1 MKMRKELNNK
11 GFSLVELLIATIILG
26 IVVAPLLHSFVTAA
40 SVTTR
45 SRQMGDATLVSENI
59 AETVVATSL
68 EQLFKESNPSKY
80 FAGATK
86 KALYSYDGSTYTEI
100 TTPATANQY
109 YLGVQG
115 VQAGSSTFNAM
126 IKLDAGVYRNGSS
139 GINDVKLSDYSKMDA
154 LYAQSLDVT
163 NPDVLAWSAL
173 QEEISEKYEN
183 VEWDPDSAEP
193 VRTIILDIIQDE
205 EDPDEINVL
214 LRMEYTYTFDY
225 YDTTTEPGTTIR
237 REDSITI
244 DPIRYAPMDQP
255 FSVTTNGRLPNIY
268 VMYYPL
274 YESASVTNDIIRI
287 NNMVNKVNQETNA
300 SEGNVPNLVPDP
312 NGVAQ
317 PFKIFL
323 VKEETKTSSGAKDPN
338 LATKEYNYM
347 AAVEQYVPAGTPESQ
362 FAVVYS
368 NIREDLA
375 TGSNLGNKVT
385 YDIYRGNYFSI
396 KGRFGGENPSNDANY
411 KGGDL
416 VSRSKYNRIFDVTV
430 EIFDAEDTAFA
441 APIHTFHATK
451 LQ

>member
-40 SVTTR
+40 SVTAR

-59 AETVVATSL
+59 AETVETTSL
-68 EQLFKESNPSKY
+68 EKLFDETDPSKY
-80 FAGATK
+80 FAGATEK
-86 KALYSYDGSTYTEI
+86 KLYSYDGSTYTEI
-100 TTPATANQY
+100 TNPGTANCY

-126 IKLDAGVYRNGSS
+126 IKLDATAYSNGSRS
-139 GINDVKLSDYSKMDA
+139 GINDVRLSDYSKMDA
-154 LYAQSLDVT
+154 IYAQSLDVN
-163 NPDVLAWSAL
+163 NPDVLAWSAFL
-173 QEEISEKYEN
+173 DEVDEEYDDG
-183 VEWDPDSAEP
+183 EWDPDSAEP
-193 VRTIILDIIQDE
+193 VRTMILDIIPDE
-205 EDPDEINVL
+205 EDPEEINVL

-225 YDTTTEPGTTIR
+225 YDIDEETGNDIR

-244 DPIRYAPMDQP
+244 DPIRYAPMDQS
-255 FSVTTNGRLPNIY
+255 FSEESNGRLPNIY
-268 VMYYPL
+268 LMYYPL

-287 NNMVNKVNQETNA
+287 NNMVNKVNPA
-300 SEGNVPNLVPDP
+300 SGEEEPPLVPNPS
-312 NGVAQ
+312 GEAK

-347 AAVEQYVPAGTPESQ
+347 ATVEQYVPAGTPDTQ
-362 FAVVYS
+362 YAVIYS

-396 KGRFGGENPSNDANY
+396 KGRFGGDNPSNDPNY

-416 VSRSKYNRIFDVTV
+416 VSRSEYNRMYDVTV
-430 EIFDAEDTAFA
+430 EIFDDEDTAFA
-441 APIHTFHATK
+441 TPIHTFHATK